1 MCFEKQCLSAV
12 LKIEL
17 GIYSIDFDNR
27 AKFAKNILERYPG
40 PAFGGAPRALPRP
53 AFGCTRF
60 EPLRLPSS
68 ALLIAQSAEA

>member
-27 AKFAKNILERYPG
+27 AKFSKNILERSPG

-53 AFGCTRF
+53 GEVIFKIILKTDPFLKIC
-60 EPLRLPSS
+60 
-68 ALLIAQSAEA
+68 